1 MACWNKVAIISKK
14 EKVKYS
20 MHINEQK
27 QGTFKKMSQC
37 ILGVI
42 KTASNEQLVMVG
54 CGSEQPSGQG
64 HWEREN

>member
-1 MACWNKVAIISKK
+1 MACWNKVAIMSKK

-42 KTASNEQLVMVG
+42 KTASNEQLVTVG
-54 CGSEQPSGQG
+54 
-64 HWEREN
+64 